1 MELAEAQF
9 IPSSRGGGEGTTTTK
24 NHFSS
29 KQLSIS
35 FSRFYS
41 GNKINRIQ
49 NLGQVLCWP
58 KEAGSWQLCLQLPE
72 MLARAGSSEVAGGM
86 CSWLS
91 FAASMYRSS
100 LWLDPVASEQ
110 LAQPLLPGIQSR
122 AWHERLL
129 CLQRSC
135 PAPSSPRGVGERF
148 PGLCSLFSQHILLYL
163 KLTFSPPPTNTPP
176 QLVEY
181 IPRSC

>member
-1 MELAEAQF
+1 ME
-9 IPSSRGGGEGTTTTK
+9 EGK
-24 NHFSS
+24 KKKEGKKKFSS

-35 FSRFYS
+35 FSRFYR

-58 KEAGSWQLCLQLPE
+58 REAGSWQLCLQLPE

-91 FAASMYRSS
+91 FAASMYGSWILWHWSS
-100 LWLDPVASEQ
+100 WHSHCSQGLRAEPGTGGFSVWKDPV
-110 LAQPLLPGIQSR
+110 PLLP
-122 AWHERLL
+122 LL
-129 CLQRSC
+129 WALG
-135 PAPSSPRGVGERF
+135 RGFQVF
-148 PGLCSLFSQHILLYL
+148 ALCSPQHVLLYL
-163 KLTFSPPPTNTPP
+163 KLTFPPPPLHPTHTS

-181 IPRSC
+181 ILKSC